1 MSSNTIQKLREYFE
15 HFPGIGPRQ
24 AQRFVYWLL
33 NENAVF
39 IKEFGELL
47 LNLKNETKQCSRC
60 FRFYTPPLA
69 RFAITP
75 TERAGQTSQNCAFC
89 SNPNRDKIRLLVV
102 EKDTDLENIEKA
114 GVYNGHYFV
123 LGNVVPFGQA
133 IPKNI
138 RLKEL
143 FNRAEQDSKNGL
155 KEIILAFSTTAEGD
169 NTTRYLEK
177 ILEPLTE
184 KYKIKISRF
193 GRGLSTGTELE
204 YIDKDT
210 LKNALENRK

>member
-1 MSSNTIQKLREYFE
+1 MSSSVILKLRDYFE
-15 HFPGIGPRQ
+15 RFPGIGPRQ

-33 NENAVF
+33 NEDAVF
-39 IKEFGELL
+39 IKELGELL
-47 LNLKNETKQCSRC
+47 LNLKNETKQCNRC
-60 FRFYTPPLA
+60 FRFFTPSL
-69 RFAITP
+69 
-75 TERAGQTSQNCAFC
+75 AGQVSQNCAFC
-89 SNPNRDKIRLLVV
+89 DDLNRDKPRLLIV
-102 EKDTDLENIEKA
+102 EKDTNLENIEKA

-123 LGNVVPFGQA
+123 LGDVVPFGQT

-155 KEIILAFSTTAEGD
+155 KEIILAFSATAEGD
-169 NTTRYLEK
+169 NTIRYLEK
-177 ILEPLTE
+177 ILEPLAE

-204 YIDKDT
+204 YIDRDT